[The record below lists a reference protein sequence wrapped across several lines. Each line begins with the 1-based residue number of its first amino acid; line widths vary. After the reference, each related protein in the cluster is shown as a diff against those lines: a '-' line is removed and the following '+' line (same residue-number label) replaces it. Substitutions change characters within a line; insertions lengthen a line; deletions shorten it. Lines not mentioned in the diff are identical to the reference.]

1 MSEIEAD
8 EDFFDDGFNEKDL
21 EMTVAFEEQWVSS
34 QAAPLFP
41 ALDDRPTHADTPQ
54 APLPVQAPPLPPAR
68 QQYHHHQQRQT
79 QRESQ
84 ADVRFMRTYR
94 ARVSLLTR

>member
-41 ALDDRPTHADTPQ
+41 ALDDRPTHADFPH
-54 APLPVQAPPLPPAR
+54 APPPPLPVQASQPLAPAPAPLPPAR
-68 QQYHHHQQRQT
+68 QQYHHHHQQRQT

-84 ADVRFMRTYR
+84 IDV
-94 ARVSLLTR
+94 

>member
-21 EMTVAFEEQWVSS
+21 EMAVAFEEQWVSS

-41 ALDDRPTHADTPQ
+41 ALDDRPTHTDFSHAPPPP
-54 APLPVQAPPLPPAR
+54 PLPVQASQPRRPPPVPSPPAR
-68 QQYHHHQQRQT
+68 QQYHYHHQQRQS

-84 ADVRFMRTYR
+84 VDV
-94 ARVSLLTR
+94 